1 VEEWEHME
9 EFVCPPKS
17 LSSAFSKTTK
27 KRNNMK
33 IRVDPC
39 VLFVEGYFLF
49 EQEIGSL
56 FLWEEIK
63 RSLFSL
69 NTIRYKDY
77 RTIRF
82 VFSFSSDVSISF
94 EGELI

>member
-1 VEEWEHME
+1 
-9 EFVCPPKS
+9 
-17 LSSAFSKTTK
+17 
-27 KRNNMK
+27 
-33 IRVDPC
+33 

-82 VFSFSSDVSISF
+82 VFFPFLATFRYLSR
-94 EGELI
+94 GN

>member
-1 VEEWEHME
+1 MGAWE
-9 EFVCPPKS
+9 EFVCPPS
-17 LSSAFSKTTK
+17 LCQVCIFQTK

-63 RSLFSL
+63 QSLFSL
-69 NTIRYKDY
+69 KHNPI
-77 RTIRF
+77 
-82 VFSFSSDVSISF
+82 
-94 EGELI
+94 

>member
-1 VEEWEHME
+1 MRERRVEDGSLE
-9 EFVCPPKS
+9 EFVCPP
-17 LSSAFSKTTK
+17 SAFFNST

-82 VFSFSSDVSISF
+82 VFSFF
-94 EGELI
+94 